1 MPDETEETSQE
12 EFEYK
17 FEGFD
22 VVFSEKIAL
31 TLGGGSQ

>member
-1 MPDETEETSQE
+1 MPDETEETTQE

-22 VVFSEKIAL
+22 VDFSQKIAL
-31 TLGGGSQ
+31 TPGGGS